1 MTDREGGNTEASR
14 PNVIPYSDTNNTDTM
29 NTKIVWIVVAILLL
43 GAAFW
48 FVTDYQKEG
57 ADDQQLSEGSTATDP
72 NSVHNAGIR
81 DPMMSGTW
89 KSTEDAKFTREFEAD
104 GTITDK
110 YEGDVEATTVG
121 SWKVVDPNTEIK
133 LPVPAINLAGMTVIK
148 TEWGNGEVMYFSI
161 NTLTDTEL
169 EMTNLSGR
177 GNILVFTK
185 VK

>member
-81 DPMMSGTW
+81 DPMRGGTG
-89 KSTEDAKFTREFEAD
+89 KSRKMRNLRVSLKRTELSPTSTREM
-104 GTITDK
+104 
-110 YEGDVEATTVG
+110 
-121 SWKVVDPNTEIK
+121 WRRR
-133 LPVPAINLAGMTVIK
+133 
-148 TEWGNGEVMYFSI
+148 
-161 NTLTDTEL
+161 
-169 EMTNLSGR
+169 LSAHGR
-177 GNILVFTK
+177 WLIRTPR
-185 VK
+185 